1 MEMLLNSVASQRK
14 LFSILCALSMLF
26 TSTVLAKE
34 ILRTREP
41 RTGVIASLST
51 HAAIDPDGTFE
62 KVWVEHDVRVDGK
75 KGMRIHSSFVVK
87 NSLRA
92 VCTLIAHFYTR
103 EGAELAGA
111 DLQGDYSTS
120 DGHVVTYVKFTPR
133 FTSTRYSDKSLFIPY
148 REFHFK
154 TPGVYLLKFILYLER
169 HDQGDRVLAKST
181 EFNFRYTKTKE

>member
-14 LFSILCALSMLF
+14 LFRILCALSMLF

-51 HAAIDPDGTFE
+51 QAATDPDGAFE

-92 VCTLIAHFYTR
+92 VCTLVAHFYKHD
-103 EGAELAGA
+103 GAELAGA

-133 FTSTRYSDKSLFIPY
+133 FTSSRYADKTLFIPY
-148 REFHFK
+148 KEFK
-154 TPGVYLLKFILYLER
+154 IKGPGFYPLKFILFLER
-169 HDQGDRVLAKST
+169 HDQGDRILAKSD
-181 EFNFRYTKTKE
+181 EFNFNYMKTSE

>member
-51 HAAIDPDGTFE
+51 QAATDPDGAFE

-92 VCTLIAHFYTR
+92 VCTLLAHFHKHD
-103 EGAELAGA
+103 GAELAGA

-148 REFHFK
+148 REFNIK